1 MPFFPWG
8 VRDLRDDRLDA
19 STRLVEAVIEA
30 DRVEGVA
37 EETQMREQP
46 DGSGRPRARAH
57 GHEIAHGVVQ
67 RPLRVAVKVCASKP
81 GGRSAPCRPE
91 EEAIEEVR
99 ELCEVQ
105 IGHEN
110 PIAEGVLC
118 RLEPAMAHGAD
129 V

>member
-19 STRLVEAVIEA
+19 STRLVEAVVEA

-37 EETQMREQP
+37 EEPQMREQP
-46 DGSGRPRARAH
+46 DGSGRPRARAQ
-57 GHEIAHGVVQ
+57 GHELAHGFVQ
-67 RPLRVAVKVCASKP
+67 RPLWVAVEVCASKP

-91 EEAIEEVR
+91 EEPIEELR
-99 ELCEVQ
+99 ELRQVQ

-110 PIAEGVLC
+110 PIAKSVL
-118 RLEPAMAHGAD
+118 RR
-129 V
+129 